1 MSDVSTDRLSK
12 LALEAARA
20 RFGKKTVERADVRE
34 VTDAL
39 DERAFDITFVIDS
52 SRGIDL
58 SGEKMSQVSLD
69 IIDFL
74 VAKRDARFPYTHYIT
89 TDELK
94 QLQAAQ

>member
-1 MSDVSTDRLSK
+1 MAGMSIDRVSK

-20 RFGKKTVERADVRE
+20 RFGKKAVARADVRE
-34 VTDAL
+34 VTDAS
-39 DERAFDITFVIDS
+39 DERAFNITFVVDAS
-52 SRGIDL
+52 GGIDL

-74 VAKRDARFPYTHYIT
+74 VAKGDSRFPYTHYIT
-89 TDELK
+89 MDELK